1 MDDLE
6 KRFKSVSEAP
16 IFRGDRGFR
25 QKTSGKQMASAVGDM
40 VSVHHYNDLDGS
52 MTIETVQDVGAILD
66 ANKKDMTS
74 GHDGY
79 SPSRDLQHV
88 ATIPSSVVEQFY
100 HQGINLMDRDHWPLV
115 KAMLDDPEYS
125 HFRTHKG
132 KLSSKPHREFVTART
147 RGRKN

>member
-6 KRFKSVSEAP
+6 KRFKSVAEAP
-16 IFRGDRGFR
+16 VFRGDRGFR
-25 QKTSGKQMASAVGDM
+25 QKTSAKKMASAVGDM
-40 VSVHHYNDLDGS
+40 VSVHHYNDADES
-52 MTIETVQDVGAILD
+52 MTIETVQDVSAILE
-66 ANKKDMTS
+66 ANKKDMNS

-79 SPSRDLQHV
+79 SPTRDLQHV

-100 HQGINLMDRDHWPLV
+100 RQGIDLTNNDHWPLI
-115 KAMLDDPEYS
+115 KAMLDDPSYS

-132 KLSSKPHREFVTART
+132 KLSSKPLREFPTAKI